1 MTIRYTQ
8 RAVRSYLYGYAA
20 ALLSAAL
27 IACGGGGGGATTDA
41 ASTSNASA
49 IASQASASTDMVEL
63 GRLLFS
69 DPNLSEPR
77 GTACVACH
85 AANRGHAGN
94 HGSGLGVAQGSLP
107 TSIGLRNSL
116 TNGYSGLV
124 PAFGF
129 VVQNGALHARGGLFW
144 DGRAD
149 TLAQQALGPFLNPL
163 EMNNPSATAVVNKI
177 AAAPYAPL
185 FQKVFGASVWGDA
198 NAAFTQVGVAI
209 EAFERATLQPF
220 SSKFDAMVRGT
231 TTLSAAEAR
240 GMALFTDPNRA
251 NCSGCHTMNP
261 GSGQPQDSSFSDF
274 KYYALGVPR
283 NSAIPNNA
291 DPAFFDLGLCGPQRT
306 APTLPASV
314 PNGETID
321 NFCGKFRVPTLR
333 NVALRGAFMHNGFFS
348 DLREVVR
355 FYASRNSNPVHWYG
369 ASGIANDLPNTYLG
383 NIEQTKAP
391 FNRSPALGTLLTESE
406 VTDLVTFMQ
415 TLNDGFVP

>member
-27 IACGGGGGGATTDA
+27 IACGGGGGGATTYA

-107 TSIGLRNSL
+107 TSTGLRNSL

-144 DGRAD
+144 DGRAVC
-149 TLAQQALGPFLNPL
+149 
-163 EMNNPSATAVVNKI
+163 ATVSK
-177 AAAPYAPL
+177 
-185 FQKVFGASVWGDA
+185 SVWR
-198 NAAFTQVGVAI
+198 QRVGRRQCRI
-209 EAFERATLQPF
+209 HP
-220 SSKFDAMVRGT
+220 G
-231 TTLSAAEAR
+231 
-240 GMALFTDPNRA
+240 
-251 NCSGCHTMNP
+251 GCGH
-261 GSGQPQDSSFSDF
+261 
-274 KYYALGVPR
+274 
-283 NSAIPNNA
+283 
-291 DPAFFDLGLCGPQRT
+291 
-306 APTLPASV
+306 
-314 PNGETID
+314 
-321 NFCGKFRVPTLR
+321 
-333 NVALRGAFMHNGFFS
+333 
-348 DLREVVR
+348 
-355 FYASRNSNPVHWYG
+355 
-369 ASGIANDLPNTYLG
+369 
-383 NIEQTKAP
+383 
-391 FNRSPALGTLLTESE
+391 RSL
-406 VTDLVTFMQ
+406 
-415 TLNDGFVP
+415 